1 MILTE
6 RAARASIVA
15 ASLLTAACSPSA
27 DSAGAEQARRAAATP
42 RAAAPSAAST
52 ATLPDAGASPVAA
65 ATAPSRIVST
75 ADITLRG
82 KPACDI
88 RFAYAG
94 RDTESLFWEEPCD
107 AITARMLTREE
118 LTALGRWSRL
128 DDYAR
133 RFVAALP
140 GGRVLYVEG
149 AASASVYP
157 VGTGG
162 STYEVPVAD

>member
-6 RAARASIVA
+6 RAARASILA
-15 ASLLTAACSPSA
+15 ASLLAAACSPTA
-27 DSAGAEQARRAAATP
+27 DSAGAEQARRA
-42 RAAAPSAAST
+42 AAAPSAAST

-82 KPACDI
+82 KQACDI

-107 AITARMLTREE
+107 AVTARMMTREE

-149 AASASVYP
+149 SASASVYP